1 MAVTPLPNKVLDPV
15 QVKFTPFAPPPN
27 SYIIVSKSVSSQMIW
42 ALVVGEETNANVG
55 AVLTS
60 IVPVAIAVSHEPGLV
75 SILYSYLVVE
85 EAELA
90 AAALAA
96 P

>member
-1 MAVTPLPNKVLDPV
+1 M
-15 QVKFTPFAPPPN
+15 
-27 SYIIVSKSVSSQMIW
+27 VSISVSSQIICE
-42 ALVVGEETNANVG
+42 LVVGVLTNANVG

-60 IVPVAIAVSHEPGLV
+60 IVPVAIAVSHAPGLV

-85 EAELA
+85 DARFA
-90 AAALAA
+90 AAGLAA

>member
-1 MAVTPLPNKVLDPV
+1 M
-15 QVKFTPFAPPPN
+15 
-27 SYIIVSKSVSSQMIW
+27 VSISVSSQIICE
-42 ALVVGEETNANVG
+42 LVVGVLTKANVG

-60 IVPVAIAVSHEPGLV
+60 IVPVAIAVSHAPGLV

-85 EAELA
+85 EAKFA
-90 AAALAA
+90 AAGSAA

>member
-1 MAVTPLPNKVLDPV
+1 MVAD
-15 QVKFTPFAPPPN
+15 
-27 SYIIVSKSVSSQMIW
+27 
-42 ALVVGEETNANVG
+42 ETRVNVG

-60 IVPVAIAVSHEPGLV
+60 IVPVAIAVSHAAGEV

-85 EAELA
+85 EAKLA
-90 AAALAA
+90 AAGSAA

>member
-1 MAVTPLPNKVLDPV
+1 MLA
-15 QVKFTPFAPPPN
+15 
-27 SYIIVSKSVSSQMIW
+27 
-42 ALVVGEETNANVG
+42 EETNESVG
-55 AVLTS
+55 AVRTS
-60 IVPVAIAVSHEPGLV
+60 MVPVAIAVSQAPGLV

-85 EAELA
+85 DARLA

>member
-1 MAVTPLPNKVLDPV
+1 MLS
-15 QVKFTPFAPPPN
+15 Q
-27 SYIIVSKSVSSQMIW
+27 IIW
-42 ALVVGEETNANVG
+42 ELVVGEETNASVG

-60 IVPVAIAVSHEPGLV
+60 IVPVAIAVLHAPGLV

-85 EAELA
+85 EARFA
-90 AAALAA
+90 AVGSAA

>member
-1 MAVTPLPNKVLDPV
+1 MVA
-15 QVKFTPFAPPPN
+15 
-27 SYIIVSKSVSSQMIW
+27 
-42 ALVVGEETNANVG
+42 EETRVNVG

-60 IVPVAIAVSHEPGLV
+60 IVPVAIAVSHAPGEV

-85 EAELA
+85 EAKLA
-90 AAALAA
+90 AAGSAA

>member
-1 MAVTPLPNKVLDPV
+1 M
-15 QVKFTPFAPPPN
+15 
-27 SYIIVSKSVSSQMIW
+27 SSQIFW
-42 ALVVGEETNANVG
+42 ELDVGELTSANVG

-60 IVPVAIAVSHEPGLV
+60 IVPVAIAVSQAPGLV

-85 EAELA
+85 EAKFA
-90 AAALAA
+90 AAGSAA

>member
-1 MAVTPLPNKVLDPV
+1 M
-15 QVKFTPFAPPPN
+15 
-27 SYIIVSKSVSSQMIW
+27 
-42 ALVVGEETNANVG
+42 LVVGEETSASVG

-60 IVPVAIAVSHEPGLV
+60 IVPVAIAVSHAPGLV

-85 EAELA
+85 DARLA
-90 AAALAA
+90 AAGIAA

>member
-1 MAVTPLPNKVLDPV
+1 M
-15 QVKFTPFAPPPN
+15 
-27 SYIIVSKSVSSQMIW
+27 SSQIICE
-42 ALVVGEETNANVG
+42 LVVGELTKANVG

-60 IVPVAIAVSHEPGLV
+60 IVPVAIAVSQAPGLV

-85 EAELA
+85 DARLA
-90 AAALAA
+90 AAGSAA